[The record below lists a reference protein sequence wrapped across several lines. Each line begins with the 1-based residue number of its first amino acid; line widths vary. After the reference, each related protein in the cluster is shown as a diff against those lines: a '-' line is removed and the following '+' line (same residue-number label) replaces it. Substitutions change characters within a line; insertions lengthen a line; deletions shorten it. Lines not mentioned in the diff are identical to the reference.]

1 MARIGIDTNVLV
13 RLLVKDDENQM
24 ALAEKLIRQLD
35 VDEVLFINVLV
46 LIETLWTLRR
56 QYGYRPAQLLS
67 LVQALMER
75 SDLDIDEY
83 EAVGN
88 AVRLSR
94 TPDVDIS
101 DALIGELNKL
111 RGCNVTFTFDAKAA
125 KRIPGMELLT

>member
-24 ALAEKLIRQLD
+24 ALAENLIRKLGTD
-35 VDEVLFINVLV
+35 DVLFINVIV

-56 QYGYRPAQLLS
+56 QYGYRSTQLLS

-75 SDLDIDEY
+75 SDLDVDEY
-83 EAVGN
+83 EIVGN
-88 AVRLSR
+88 ALRRSR
-94 TPDVDIS
+94 TPGVDIS

-111 RGCNVTFTFDAKAA
+111 RGCDVTFTFDAKAA